1 MEGYVRVQEAMG
13 DRGEMMMTGTFVTGK
28 VKGQEI

>member
-1 MEGYVRVQEAMG
+1 MEGCVRVQES
-13 DRGEMMMTGTFVTGK
+13 RGTGGVMMIGTFVTGK